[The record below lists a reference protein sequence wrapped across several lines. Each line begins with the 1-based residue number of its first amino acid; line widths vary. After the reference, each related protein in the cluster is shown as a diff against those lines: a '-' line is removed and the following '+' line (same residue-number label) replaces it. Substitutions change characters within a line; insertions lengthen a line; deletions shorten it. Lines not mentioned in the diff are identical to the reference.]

1 MKPHKLFKD
10 TKMVLEGVSL
20 MDTPTS
26 ELKMVPKT
34 TMMMEKAMMEQ
45 VLQEDTLKME
55 LVSRFLGKR

>member
-1 MKPHKLFKD
+1 
-10 TKMVLEGVSL
+10 MVLEGVSL